1 MNPEKSFRNYLNENL
16 KSKRIKAADLE
27 DVIKVM
33 YEKWLHAPNAEL
45 GGETPYEFFTT
56 SSDSKKLLEAALET
70 IRDGGEPDALIG
82 ERLTELDG
90 ARDYLLRILK
100 KGDAYQKRYAAKVLS
115 SKKMLPISRFL
126 DIALAEEEDGELR
139 EIVIDALKESADI
152 ITNELYSRAFSANIE
167 SKKIIAEIASSSA
180 KGDDRFLELVTE
192 IMYSG
197 EVAFAAHMF
206 VRYGDERA
214 VYVMLPLIQ
223 TADYADYIELRSAVI
238 SLGGEV
244 EEERDFSDDEVR
256 AEISFKTKGQSEE

>member
-100 KGDAYQKRYAAKVLS
+100 KGDAYQKNAPHK
-115 SKKMLPISRFL
+115 
-126 DIALAEEEDGELR
+126 
-139 EIVIDALKESADI
+139 
-152 ITNELYSRAFSANIE
+152 
-167 SKKIIAEIASSSA
+167 
-180 KGDDRFLELVTE
+180 
-192 IMYSG
+192 
-197 EVAFAAHMF
+197 
-206 VRYGDERA
+206 
-214 VYVMLPLIQ
+214 
-223 TADYADYIELRSAVI
+223 
-238 SLGGEV
+238 
-244 EEERDFSDDEVR
+244 
-256 AEISFKTKGQSEE
+256 